1 MFRSSTI
8 LARYFR
14 PLMRALHGV
23 NNMNSFFIRP
33 GYESDHDLIE
43 FSGDH
48 RSDNFP
54 SVFSILENALKPS
67 RITLEDFVID
77 DYVWEF
83 EFESGIFEL
92 NDDWGGLFIIPKT
105 NHKNVIDQLSK
116 ALVSSGYF
124 KEIKVDTSQYT

>member
-1 MFRSSTI
+1 
-8 LARYFR
+8 
-14 PLMRALHGV
+14 
-23 NNMNSFFIRP
+23 MNLFFIRP

-48 RSDNFP
+48 RSDDFT
-54 SVFSILENALKPS
+54 SVFPILENALKPS
-67 RITLEDFVID
+67 RITLEDFVTD

-92 NDDWGGLFIIPKT
+92 NDDWGGLFIITKT
-105 NHKNVIDQLSK
+105 NHENVINQISK